1 MSGRAMVL
9 GVMPSNHWTRYP
21 VRGAHGLGVSTISW
35 PGAYPGMGGYAW
47 GAHAYAGRRGARMA
61 TRTLGP
67 GCAGHIVPM
76 AWAYAHI
83 GAHRRRPV
91 WAGLLWDRGL

>member
-35 PGAYPGMGGYAW
+35 PGLIRAWVAMPGGRMHMRVGVVHAW
-47 GAHAYAGRRGARMA
+47 LRA
-61 TRTLGP
+61 P
-67 GCAGHIVPM
+67 
-76 AWAYAHI
+76 
-83 GAHRRRPV
+83 
-91 WAGLLWDRGL
+91 